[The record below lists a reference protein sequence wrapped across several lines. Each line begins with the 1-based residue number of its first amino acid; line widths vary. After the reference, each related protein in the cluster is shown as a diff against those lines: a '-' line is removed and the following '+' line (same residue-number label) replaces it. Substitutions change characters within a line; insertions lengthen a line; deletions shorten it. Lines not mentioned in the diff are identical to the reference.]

1 VGTAAAYVL
10 GGGGFIVKIAQ
21 LLTAS
26 TGGIGRHVASI
37 TPRLEQRGHQ
47 IRVFCPKVT
56 AEAQHF
62 KELGLDVW
70 PLGSPRRFIGA
81 DLVHAHGLKAGWLGL
96 PIAWMYRVPLV
107 VTWHNAVLGDG
118 LVPSTARQMQR
129 TVAMGADLTL
139 GASRDLVALATR
151 LGARNARFSPIAAP
165 VVPPAGTSRED
176 QRWVLGAADEDTV
189 ILTVSRLAPQ
199 KNLGMVLDIAAAV
212 RDRPDLR
219 FVIVG
224 DGPELDKLQRRIT
237 TEWLHVRLLGRSD
250 DIGSLLAAA
259 DLGLL
264 TSTWEARA
272 LVAQEALLAGLPLV
286 STRVGGIEELVGSAA
301 VLVPAGDVEEAARQI
316 IALADNPAE
325 RLRLREAGL
334 RQAATWPNEDR
345 VADDLAEVYNELT
358 RGRRYKGFWDE
369 SGGFTVR

>member
-1 VGTAAAYVL
+1 M
-10 GGGGFIVKIAQ
+10 KIAQ

-37 TPRLEQRGHQ
+37 APRLEQRGHQ
-47 IRVFCPKVT
+47 VRVFCPEVT
-56 AEAQHF
+56 ADAQGF

-70 PLGSPRRFIGA
+70 SLASLRRFIGA

-96 PIAWMYRVPLV
+96 PIAWMFRVPLV

-118 LVPSTARQMQR
+118 LAPAAVRQTLR
-129 TVAMGADLTL
+129 AVAMGADLTL
-139 GASRDLVALATR
+139 GASRDLVAQATR
-151 LGARNARFSPIAAP
+151 LGARNARLSPVAAP
-165 VVPPAGTSRED
+165 ALPAAKISRDD
-176 QRWVLGAADEDTV
+176 QRRALGAAAEDTV

-212 RDRPDLR
+212 YDRPDLR

-224 DGPELDKLQRRIT
+224 DGPERDGLQLRIR
-237 TEWLHVRLLGRSD
+237 EERLQVSLLGRSD

-259 DLGLL
+259 DLALL

-286 STRVGGIEELVGSAA
+286 STGVGGIEELVGSAA
-301 VLVPAGDVEEAARQI
+301 VLVPLGDVGEAARQI
-316 IALADNPAE
+316 VFLADNPDGRRHLTA
-325 RLRLREAGL
+325 AGL
-334 RQAATWPNEDR
+334 RQAASWPDEDD
-345 VADDLAEVYNELT
+345 VVDDLVRAYADVT
-358 RGRRYKGFWDE
+358 RDRRYKGFWNK
-369 SGGFTVR
+369 SGGFTAR

>member
-1 VGTAAAYVL
+1 M
-10 GGGGFIVKIAQ
+10 KIAQ

-37 TPRLEQRGHQ
+37 APRLEGRGHQ
-47 IRVFCPKVT
+47 VRVFCPEVT
-56 AEAQHF
+56 AEAQGF

-70 PLGSPRRFIGA
+70 SLASLRRFIGA

-96 PIAWMYRVPLV
+96 PIAWMFRVPLV

-118 LVPSTARQMQR
+118 LAPAAVRQTLR
-129 TVAMGADLTL
+129 AVAMGADLTL
-139 GASRDLVALATR
+139 GASSDLVALATR
-151 LGARNARFSPIAAP
+151 LGARNARLSPIAAP
-165 VVPPAGTSRED
+165 ALPPAKISRDD
-176 QRWVLGAADEDTV
+176 QRRVLGAAAGDTV

-212 RDRPDLR
+212 YDRPDLR

-224 DGPELDKLQRRIT
+224 EGPERDALQRRIM
-237 TEWLHVRLLGRSD
+237 EEHLPVRLLGRSD

-259 DLGLL
+259 DLALL

-301 VLVPAGDVEEAARQI
+301 VLVPLGDVEEAAREI
-316 IALADNPAE
+316 VALADNSYE
-325 RLRLREAGL
+325 RRRLREAGL
-334 RQAATWPNEDR
+334 RQAATWPDEDDV
-345 VADDLAEVYNELT
+345 VADLVRAYAEVA
-358 RGRRYKGFWDE
+358 RDRRYKGFWNK

>member
-1 VGTAAAYVL
+1 M
-10 GGGGFIVKIAQ
+10 KIAQ

-37 TPRLEQRGHQ
+37 APRLEQRGHQ
-47 IRVFCPKVT
+47 IRVFCPEVT
-56 AEAQHF
+56 ADAQGF

-70 PLGSPRRFIGA
+70 SLASLRRFIGA

-96 PIAWMYRVPLV
+96 PIAWMFRVPLV
-107 VTWHNAVLGDG
+107 VTWRNAVLGDG
-118 LVPSTARQMQR
+118 LAPAAVRQTLR
-129 TVAMGADLTL
+129 AVAMGADLTL
-139 GASRDLVALATR
+139 GASRDLVAQATR
-151 LGARNARFSPIAAP
+151 LGARNARLSPVAAP
-165 VVPPAGTSRED
+165 ALPAAKISRDD
-176 QRWVLGAADEDTV
+176 QRRALGAATDDTV

-212 RDRPDLR
+212 YDRPDLR

-224 DGPELDKLQRRIT
+224 DGPEREALQLRIR
-237 TEWLHVRLLGRSD
+237 EERLQVSLLGRSD

-259 DLGLL
+259 DLALL

-301 VLVPAGDVEEAARQI
+301 VLVPLGDVEEAARQI
-316 IALADNPAE
+316 VFLADNPDGRR
-325 RLRLREAGL
+325 RLTEAGL
-334 RQAATWPNEDR
+334 RQAATWPDEDD
-345 VADDLAEVYNELT
+345 VVDDLVRAYADVT
-358 RGRRYKGFWDE
+358 RDRRYKGFWNK
-369 SGGFTVR
+369 SGGFTAR

>member
-1 VGTAAAYVL
+1 
-10 GGGGFIVKIAQ
+10 VKIAQ

-47 IRVFCPKVT
+47 IRVFCPKLT

-62 KELGLDVW
+62 KQLGLDVW
-70 PLGSPRRFIGA
+70 PLGSPRRFLGA

-118 LVPSTARQMQR
+118 LAPSAARQMQR
-129 TVAMGADLTL
+129 AVAIGADLTL
-139 GASRDLVALATR
+139 AASSDLVVQAR
-151 LGARNARFSPIAAP
+151 QLGARHARLSPIAAP
-165 VVPPAGTSRED
+165 IVPPPTTSRTD
-176 QRWVLGAADEDTV
+176 QRWVLGAADDDTV
-189 ILTVSRLAPQ
+189 ILTVTRLAPQ

-212 RDRPDLR
+212 RNRPDLR
-219 FVIVG
+219 FVVVG
-224 DGPELDKLQRRIT
+224 DGPERDKLQRRIT
-237 TEWLHVRLLGRSD
+237 NEWLQVRLLGQSD
-250 DIGSLLAAA
+250 DIGSLLAAS
-259 DLGLL
+259 DLALL
-264 TSTWEARA
+264 TSAWEARA

-286 STRVGGIEELVGSAA
+286 STRVGGINELVGSAA
-301 VLVPAGDVEEAARQI
+301 MLVPPGDVEEAARQI

-325 RLRLREAGL
+325 RRRLIEAGL
-334 RQAATWPNEDR
+334 RQAATWPTEDD
-345 VADDLAEVYNELT
+345 VADDLARVYSELT

>member
-1 VGTAAAYVL
+1 
-10 GGGGFIVKIAQ
+10 VKIAQ

-37 TPRLEQRGHQ
+37 APRLEGRGHQ
-47 IRVFCPKVT
+47 IRVFCPQVT
-56 AEAQHF
+56 TEAQGF

-70 PLGSPRRFIGA
+70 PLTSLRRFIGA

-118 LVPSTARQMQR
+118 LAPSAVRQMQR
-129 TVAMGADLTL
+129 AVAMGADLTL
-139 GASRDLVALATR
+139 GASRDLVAQAIR
-151 LGARNARFSPIAAP
+151 LGARNARLSPIAAP
-165 VVPPAGTSRED
+165 VVPPASTSRDD
-176 QRWVLGAADEDTV
+176 QRWVLGADGHDTV

-212 RDRPDLR
+212 RQRPDLR

-224 DGPELDKLQRRIT
+224 DGPERERLQRRIT
-237 TEWLHVRLLGRSD
+237 DEWLQVRLLGRSD

-259 DLGLL
+259 DLALL

-272 LVAQEALLAGLPLV
+272 LVAQEALLAGVPLV

-301 VLVPAGDVEEAARQI
+301 VLVPVDDVEDATRQI

-334 RQAATWPNEDR
+334 HQSATWPNEDE
-345 VADDLAEVYNELT
+345 VVDDLIRAYAELT
-358 RGRRYKGFWDE
+358 RHRRYRGFWDD

>member
-1 VGTAAAYVL
+1 
-10 GGGGFIVKIAQ
+10 VKVAQ

-37 TPRLEQRGHQ
+37 APRLEGRGHQ
-47 IRVFCPKVT
+47 VRVFCPKVT
-56 AEAQHF
+56 TEAQGF
-62 KELGLDVW
+62 RELGLDVW
-70 PLGSPRRFIGA
+70 PLTNVRRFIGA

-118 LVPSTARQMQR
+118 LAPSAVRQMQR
-129 TVAMGADLTL
+129 AVAVGADLTL
-139 GASRDLVALATR
+139 GASRDLVAQARR
-151 LGARNARFSPIAAP
+151 LGARNARLSLIAAP
-165 VVPPAGTSRED
+165 VVPPASTSRDD
-176 QRWVLGAADEDTV
+176 QRWVLGADGQDTV

-212 RDRPDLR
+212 RHRPDLR

-224 DGPELDKLQRRIT
+224 DGPERETLQRRIT
-237 TEWLHVRLLGRSD
+237 DEWLQVRLLRRSD

-259 DLGLL
+259 DLALL

-272 LVAQEALLAGLPLV
+272 LVAQEALLAGVPLV

-301 VLVPAGDVEEAARQI
+301 VLVPVGDVEDATRQI
-316 IALADNPAE
+316 LALADNPPE

-334 RQAATWPNEDR
+334 HQAATWPDEDE
-345 VADDLAEVYNELT
+345 VVDDLIRAYAELT
-358 RGRRYKGFWDE
+358 RHRRYKGFWDD

>member
-1 VGTAAAYVL
+1 M
-10 GGGGFIVKIAQ
+10 KIAQ

-37 TPRLEQRGHQ
+37 APRLEGRGHQ
-47 IRVFCPKVT
+47 VRVFCPEVT
-56 AEAQHF
+56 AEAQGF

-70 PLGSPRRFIGA
+70 SLASLRRFIGA

-96 PIAWMYRVPLV
+96 PIAWMFRVPLV

-118 LVPSTARQMQR
+118 LAPAAVRQTLR
-129 TVAMGADLTL
+129 AVAMGADLTL
-139 GASRDLVALATR
+139 GASSDLVALATR
-151 LGARNARFSPIAAP
+151 LGARNARLSPIAAP
-165 VVPPAGTSRED
+165 ALPPAKISRDD
-176 QRWVLGAADEDTV
+176 QRRVLGAAAGDTV

-212 RDRPDLR
+212 YDRPDLR

-224 DGPELDKLQRRIT
+224 EGPERDALQRRIM
-237 TEWLHVRLLGRSD
+237 EEHLPVRLLGRSD
-250 DIGSLLAAA
+250 DMGSLLAAA
-259 DLGLL
+259 DLALL

-301 VLVPAGDVEEAARQI
+301 VLVPLGDVEEAAREI
-316 IALADNPAE
+316 VALADNSYE
-325 RLRLREAGL
+325 RRRLREAGL
-334 RQAATWPNEDR
+334 RQAATWPDEDDV
-345 VADDLAEVYNELT
+345 VADLVGAYAEVA
-358 RGRRYKGFWDE
+358 RDRRYKGFWNK

>member
-1 VGTAAAYVL
+1 
-10 GGGGFIVKIAQ
+10 VKVAQ

-47 IRVFCPKVT
+47 IRVFCPKAT
-56 AEAQHF
+56 AEAQGF
-62 KELGLDVW
+62 AQLGFDVW
-70 PLGSPRRFIGA
+70 PLTSQRRFIGA

-96 PIAWMYRVPLV
+96 PIAWMFRVPLV

-118 LVPSTARQMQR
+118 LAPAAVRQMQR
-129 TVAMGADLTL
+129 AVAVGADLTL
-139 GASRDLVALATR
+139 GASRDLVAEAQR
-151 LGARNARFSPIAAP
+151 LGAKNARLSPIAAP
-165 VVPPAGTSRED
+165 ALPAAMVSREE
-176 QRWVLGAADEDTV
+176 RRRALGAYAHDTV
-189 ILTVSRLAPQ
+189 VLTVSRLAPQ

-224 DGPELDKLQRRIT
+224 DGPEQDALQRRISD
-237 TEWLHVRLLGRSD
+237 EHLQVSLLGRSD
-250 DIGSLLAAA
+250 DMGSLLAAA
-259 DLGLL
+259 DLALL

-272 LVAQEALLAGLPLV
+272 LVAQEALLAGVPLI

-301 VLVPAGDVEEAARQI
+301 VLVPPGDVGEAAQQVI
-316 IALADNPAE
+316 TLADNPE
-325 RLRLREAGL
+325 KRRRLSEAGQH
-334 RQAATWPNEDR
+334 QAAAWPDEDA
-345 VADDLAEVYNELT
+345 VVDNLVKAYADLT
-358 RGRRYKGFWDE
+358 RDRRYKGFWDD

>member
-1 VGTAAAYVL
+1 MKV
-10 GGGGFIVKIAQ
+10 AQ

-37 TPRLEQRGHQ
+37 VPRLEQRGHQ

-62 KELGLDVW
+62 KELGLEVW
-70 PLGSPRRFIGA
+70 PLNSPRRFIGA

-118 LVPSTARQMQR
+118 LAPSAARQMQR
-129 TVAMGADLTL
+129 AVAMGADLTL
-139 GASRDLVALATR
+139 GASRDLVALARR
-151 LGARNARFSPIAAP
+151 LGARNARLSPIAAP
-165 VVPPAGTSRED
+165 VVPPASTSREN
-176 QRWVLGAADEDTV
+176 QRWVLGAGDEDTV

-212 RDRPDLR
+212 RDRRDLR
-219 FVIVG
+219 FVLVG
-224 DGPELDKLQRRIT
+224 DGPERDKLQRRIT
-237 TEWLHVRLLGRSD
+237 NEWLHVRLLGRSD

-259 DLGLL
+259 DLALL

-301 VLVPAGDVEEAARQI
+301 VLVPPGDVQEAARQI
-316 IALADNPAE
+316 SALADNPAE
-325 RLRLREAGL
+325 RLRLREEGL
-334 RQAATWPNEDR
+334 RRAVTWPNEDD
-345 VADDLAEVYNELT
+345 VADDLAKVYNELT